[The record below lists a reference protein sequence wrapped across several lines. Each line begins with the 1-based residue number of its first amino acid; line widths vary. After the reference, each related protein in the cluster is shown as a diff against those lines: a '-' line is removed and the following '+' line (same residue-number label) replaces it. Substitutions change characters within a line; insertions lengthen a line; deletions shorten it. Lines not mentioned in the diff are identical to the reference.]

1 AMVKRL
7 AAANTEA
14 LVAQDR
20 AAAQRAVPANTGG
33 GSVDLF

>member
-1 AMVKRL
+1 
-7 AAANTEA
+7 
-14 LVAQDR
+14 VAQDR